1 MNENSPLPQ
10 SGGVTCPNCGAARSA
25 SVAFCANCGAALPP
39 VKRKNPLALIGKLIV
54 VFVLFTGAIGLGALG
69 ACFMLV
75 GDMGGGGANNTNS
88 GALTMLGFAALLAI
102 LGVSWI
108 VFWARREK

>member
-1 MNENSPLPQ
+1 MNENSPLPP
-10 SGGVTCPNCGAARSA
+10 SGPICPNCGAARSA

-39 VKRKNPLALIGKLIV
+39 VKSKNPLALVGKILV

-69 ACFMLV
+69 ACFMIL
-75 GDMGGGGANNTNS
+75 GGIGGGGANNPSS